1 MMRETIRAFVDE
13 DVTPFIRKNWQLE
26 WDMKPENRPSVE
38 LLESAHRIGVRTLG
52 VPENFGGTPVKNR
65 GELNMTSKHVSP
77 RLFVT
82 ALIAG
87 VLAHAAPHIA
97 AQTYPAKN
105 VTIIMPY
112 TAGGSSDVLTRAVAK
127 LLGDTW
133 GRNIIVDNRPGA
145 SGMIGAEVVAKAP
158 PDGYMLLSTTSS
170 YPGTVAV
177 RAKLPFDPAAS
188 FVPVAMIARAPIVL
202 AVHPSVPARNVKEFI
217 ALAKKR
223 PLTYSSS
230 GTGGNNHIAME
241 LFAMA
246 AGIKMTHVP
255 YKGIAPG
262 VIALVSGEVEAI
274 IASSPAVMAQVKA
287 GKARALGVSSEKPT
301 PLVPGLPAISQS
313 GVPGFTYENWWGI
326 FAPAGTPGTIVNA
339 LNTGV
344 NKVLVS
350 PQMKEFLDREG
361 AEAAPMSVAQL
372 ADLLPKEIAR
382 YRKAAKA
389 AGLEPQ

>member
-1 MMRETIRAFVDE
+1 
-13 DVTPFIRKNWQLE
+13 
-26 WDMKPENRPSVE
+26 MKKTLSRLLIPALAVSV
-38 LLESAHRIGVRTLG
+38 
-52 VPENFGGTPVKNR
+52 F
-65 GELNMTSKHVSP
+65 
-77 RLFVT
+77 
-82 ALIAG
+82 ALPASN
-87 VLAHAAPHIA
+87 AA
-97 AQTYPAKN
+97 AQAYPAKN
-105 VTIIMPY
+105 ITIIMPY
-112 TAGGSSDVLTRAVAK
+112 SAGGSSDLLTRAMAK
-127 LLGDTW
+127 LLGEAW
-133 GRNIIVDNRPGA
+133 GRQIIVDNRPGA
-145 SGMIGAEVVAKAP
+145 SGMIGAEVVAKAA
-158 PDGYMLLSTTSS
+158 PDGYLLLSTTSS

-177 RAKLPFDPAAS
+177 RKTLPFDPAGA

-202 AVHPSVPARNVKEFI
+202 AVHPSVPVKNVREFI

-241 LFAMA
+241 LFAQA
-246 AGIKMTHVP
+246 AKVKMTHVP

-287 GKARALGVSSEKPT
+287 GKARALGVSSLKPT
-301 PLVPGLPAISQS
+301 PLVPGLPAIAES
-313 GVPGFTYENWWGI
+313 GLPGFAYENWWGL
-326 FAPAGTPGTIVNA
+326 FAPAATPAAIVNQ
-339 LNTGV
+339 LNAGV

-361 AEAAPMSVAQL
+361 AEASVMTVSQL

-382 YRKAAKA
+382 YRKAAQA

>member
-1 MMRETIRAFVDE
+1 
-13 DVTPFIRKNWQLE
+13 
-26 WDMKPENRPSVE
+26 
-38 LLESAHRIGVRTLG
+38 
-52 VPENFGGTPVKNR
+52 
-65 GELNMTSKHVSP
+65 
-77 RLFVT
+77 
-82 ALIAG
+82 
-87 VLAHAAPHIA
+87 
-97 AQTYPAKN
+97 
-105 VTIIMPY
+105 
-112 TAGGSSDVLTRAVAK
+112 LTRAVAK
-127 LLGDTW
+127 LLGDAW

-145 SGMIGAEVVAKAP
+145 SGMIGAEIVAKAA
-158 PDGYMLLSTTSS
+158 PDGYVLLSTTSS

-177 RAKLPFDPAAS
+177 RAKLPFDPAAA

-202 AVHPSVPARNVKEFI
+202 AVHPSVPARNVREFV

-262 VIALVSGEVEAI
+262 VVALVSGEVEAI

-287 GKARALGVSSEKPT
+287 GKARALAVSSEKPT
-301 PLVPGLPAISQS
+301 ALVPGLPAIAQS

-326 FAPAGTPGTIVNA
+326 FVPAGTPANVVNA
-339 LNTGV
+339 LNAGV

-372 ADLLPKEIAR
+372 ADLLPKEIDR

>member
-1 MMRETIRAFVDE
+1 MTYR
-13 DVTPFIRKNWQLE
+13 
-26 WDMKPENRPSVE
+26 S
-38 LLESAHRIGVRTLG
+38 
-52 VPENFGGTPVKNR
+52 GGLK
-65 GELNMTSKHVSP
+65 
-77 RLFVT
+77 RLFAACFCAAMT
-82 ALIAG
+82 CAIP
-87 VLAHAAPHIA
+87 HAAA
-97 AQTYPAKN
+97 QQTYPSKN
-105 VTIIMPY
+105 ITIIMPY
-112 TAGGSSDVLTRAVAK
+112 TAGGSSDILTRAVAK
-127 LLGDTW
+127 LLGDAW

-145 SGMIGAEVVAKAP
+145 SGMIGAEIVAKAA
-158 PDGYMLLSTTSS
+158 PDGYVLLSTTSS

-177 RAKLPFDPAAS
+177 RAKLPFDPAAA

-202 AVHPSVPARNVKEFI
+202 AVHPSVPARNVREFV

-262 VIALVSGEVEAI
+262 VVALVSGEVEAI

-287 GKARALGVSSEKPT
+287 GKARALAVSSEKPT
-301 PLVPGLPAISQS
+301 ALVPGLPAIAQS

-326 FAPAGTPGTIVNA
+326 FVPAGTPANVVNA
-339 LNTGV
+339 LNAGV

-372 ADLLPKEIAR
+372 ADLLPKEIDR

>member
-1 MMRETIRAFVDE
+1 MTYR
-13 DVTPFIRKNWQLE
+13 
-26 WDMKPENRPSVE
+26 
-38 LLESAHRIGVRTLG
+38 SAGL
-52 VPENFGGTPVKNR
+52 K
-65 GELNMTSKHVSP
+65 
-77 RLFVT
+77 RLFT
-82 ALIAG
+82 AGFCAAMTCAIP
-87 VLAHAAPHIA
+87 HAAA
-97 AQTYPAKN
+97 QQTYPAKN
-105 VTIIMPY
+105 ITIIMPY
-112 TAGGSSDVLTRAVAK
+112 TAGGSSDMLTRAVAK
-127 LLGDTW
+127 LLGEAW

-145 SGMIGAEVVAKAP
+145 SGMIGAEIVAKAA
-158 PDGYMLLSTTSS
+158 PDGYVLLSTTSS

-177 RAKLPFDPAAS
+177 RAKLPFDPAAA
-188 FVPVAMIARAPIVL
+188 FIPVAMIARAPIVL
-202 AVHPSVPARNVKEFI
+202 AVHPSVPARNVREFV

-262 VIALVSGEVEAI
+262 VVALVSGEVEAI

-287 GKARALGVSSEKPT
+287 GKARALAVSSEKPT
-301 PLVPGLPAISQS
+301 ALVPGLPAIAQS

-326 FAPAGTPGTIVNA
+326 FVPAGTPANVVNA
-339 LNTGV
+339 LNAGV

-372 ADLLPKEIAR
+372 ADLLPKEIDR